1 MQLVNG
7 KSLRQLL
14 DEQKRLSPELTMHIG
29 SCVAA
34 ALDAAHSAGL
44 VHRDVKPG
52 NILITPDGRVLLDR
66 LRHRQGAR
74 QAATISRAT
83 T

>member
-14 DEQKRLSPELTMHIG
+14 DEQKRLSPELTIHIG
-29 SCVAA
+29 AAVAS
-34 ALDAAHSAGL
+34 ALDAAHRAGF

-52 NILITPDGRVLLDR
+52 NILVTPDGECC
-66 LRHRQGAR
+66 
-74 QAATISRAT
+74 
-83 T
+83 